1 MKKISLKALI
11 AIAIIGV
18 VVGIIIATPHI
29 RDWWNSENPKDE
41 KPVEEQ
47 AKEALQSVIDSSDL
61 VEEEA
66 DELLIATES
75 RSGYDV
81 LSYTET
87 DTGALVTFLV
97 YAPDLYTV
105 VKDID
110 ENHTFETDE
119 ELRQAL
125 IDATKEAPIVE
136 REVTLEFS
144 LVDGEYIPLL
154 NFEFFD
160 AYYGGIFKLLNESRG
175 DMNEEEAK

>member
-1 MKKISLKALI
+1 MKKVWI
-11 AIAIIGV
+11 AIAIIG
-18 VVGIIIATPHI
+18 IIAAIAIVGALCIKEWLANTNE
-29 RDWWNSENPKDE
+29 R
-41 KPVEEQ
+41 PVEEQ
-47 AKEALQSVIDSSDL
+47 AKEALESVMGSAVLAD
-61 VEEEA
+61 EEP
-66 DELLIATES
+66 DELLVATES
-75 RSGYDV
+75 RSGYEV
-81 LSYTET
+81 LSYSET
-87 DTGALVTFLV
+87 DTGVLVTFLV

-110 ENHTFETDE
+110 ENHAFETDE

-125 IDATKEAPIVE
+125 IDATKEAPLVE

-175 DMNEEEAK
+175 DVNEEEAK